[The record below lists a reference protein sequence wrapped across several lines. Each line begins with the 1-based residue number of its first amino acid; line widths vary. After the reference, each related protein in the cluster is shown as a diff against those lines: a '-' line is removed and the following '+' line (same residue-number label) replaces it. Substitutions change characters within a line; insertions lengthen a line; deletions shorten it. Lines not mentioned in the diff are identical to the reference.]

1 MPSDSNSIFGF
12 FDEFEASEEESQQLP
27 IKLIQ
32 EPIEISSTIDSQSKK
47 VQQEVLRRIKIIAFV
62 EKRLKGGWTE
72 KNLNPILSLI
82 EPELQ
87 LTPPSW
93 RTLATWKKY
102 YFEAGKDPC
111 ALIPK
116 HMFKGNRQKE
126 MDSQSLIDEAIQN
139 VYLTRERLSVAES
152 YRYYKSRVIQI
163 NRGIVEGKI
172 KPISERSFYNRIH
185 GLPPYEVAIARFG
198 KRYADREFRSV
209 GQQVAATKPME
220 YVEIDHTPV
229 PVILI
234 DDELDIPL
242 GRPYLTMLYDRF
254 SKCIVGLSVNFR
266 DPSFDSVRKALL
278 NTLIDKSWLKN
289 SYPSIKN
296 DWPCH
301 GKIDYLVVDNGAEF
315 WTDSLEDSLRP
326 FVTDIQYSQTAKPW
340 RKSGI
345 EKLFDQMNKGLVN
358 SLPGKTFTNP
368 TQLEDYNPKKDA
380 VVRVSVF
387 LELLHKWIVDYYHMA
402 PDSRERDIPYHK
414 WKQSEWTPSYYSG
427 AEKEQ
432 LRVELGLL
440 RPRTIGVSGI
450 RLHNLRYQSSELIEY
465 RKYWASNNGK
475 KLFVKTKTD
484 PSDISYIHVY
494 LESEKRYIKV
504 PAVDNSGYTKGL
516 SLFEHERIQ
525 KVRRLNIRR
534 LADDEALADTF
545 LYMKKRIQEET
556 DRFRGAK
563 SNKASLPKTGN
574 TSKLAKFNDVGSEG
588 PSSIN
593 TTPVKQETT
602 VVFDVSDQL
611 SDDDF
616 EDIEG
621 Y

>member
-1 MPSDSNSIFGF
+1 MPSDSNNIFGF
-12 FDEFEASEEESQQLP
+12 FDEFEASEGESEQSPLE
-27 IKLIQ
+27 LYQ
-32 EPIEISSTIDSQSKK
+32 EPVEIVLTLDSQPKK

-62 EKRLKGGWTE
+62 DRRLKGGWTE
-72 KNLNPILSLI
+72 KNLPPILSLV
-82 EPELQ
+82 ESELQ

-93 RTLATWKKY
+93 RTLATWKKS
-102 YFEAGKDPC
+102 YFESGKDPC

-116 HMFKGNRQKE
+116 HAFKGNRQKE
-126 MDSQSLIDEAIQN
+126 MDSQSLIDEAIRN
-139 VYLTRERLSVAES
+139 IYLTRERLSVAEA

-163 NRGIVEGKI
+163 NREIVQGKI
-172 KPISERSFYNRIH
+172 KLISERSFYNRVH
-185 GLPPYEVAIARFG
+185 DLPPYEVATARFG

-278 NTLIDKSWLKN
+278 NTLIDKSWLKS

-326 FVTDIQYSQTAKPW
+326 FVTDIQYSQAAKPW

-358 SLPGKTFTNP
+358 ALPGKTFTNP
-368 TQLEDYNPKKDA
+368 TQLQDYNPKKDA
-380 VVRVSVF
+380 VVRVSIF

-414 WKQSEWTPSYYSG
+414 WNQSEWTPSYYSG

-440 RPRTIGVSGI
+440 RHRTIGVAGI

-484 PSDISYIHVY
+484 PSDISSIHVY

-525 KVRRLNIRR
+525 KVRRLNTKQ
-534 LADDEALADTF
+534 LADDEALSDTF

-556 DRFRGAK
+556 DRFRRAK
-563 SNKASLPKTGN
+563 NNKASLPKTGN
-574 TSKLAKFNDVGSEG
+574 TSKLAKFNDVGSDG

-602 VVFDVSDQL
+602 VVFDVSGQL

>member
-1 MPSDSNSIFGF
+1 MPSDSNGIFGF
-12 FDEFEASEEESQQLP
+12 FDEFEASEGESEQSSLE
-27 IKLIQ
+27 LYQ
-32 EPIEISSTIDSQSKK
+32 EPVEIVPTLDSQPKK

-62 EKRLKGGWTE
+62 DKRLKGGWTE
-72 KNLNPILSLI
+72 KNLTPILSLV
-82 EPELQ
+82 ESELQ

-93 RTLATWKKY
+93 RTLATWKKS
-102 YFEAGKDPC
+102 YFESGKAPC

-116 HMFKGNRQKE
+116 HAFKGNRQKE
-126 MDSQSLIDEAIQN
+126 MDSQSLIDEAIKN
-139 VYLTRERLSVAES
+139 IYLTRERLSVAEA

-163 NRGIVEGKI
+163 NREIVEGKI
-172 KPISERSFYNRIH
+172 KPIAERSFYNRIH
-185 GLPPYEVAIARFG
+185 DLPPYEVAIARFG
-198 KRYADREFRSV
+198 KRYADREFRAV

-229 PVILI
+229 PAILI

-254 SKCIVGLSVNFR
+254 SKCIVGCSINFR
-266 DPSFDSVRKALL
+266 EPSFDSVRKALL
-278 NTLIDKSWLKN
+278 NSLLDKSWIKQR
-289 SYPSIKN
+289 YPSIEN
-296 DWPCH
+296 EWPCH
-301 GKIDYLVVDNGAEF
+301 GKIDCLVVENGAEF
-315 WTDSLEDSLRP
+315 WSQSLEDSLRP
-326 FVTDIQYSQTAKPW
+326 LVSDIQYSQAAKPW

-358 SLPGKTFTNP
+358 ALPGKTFTNP
-368 TQLEDYNPKKDA
+368 TQLKDYNPKKDA

-414 WKQSEWTPSYYSG
+414 WNQSEWTPSYYDG

-432 LRVELGLL
+432 LKVELGLL
-440 RPRTIGVSGI
+440 RHRTIGVAGI

-484 PSDISYIHVY
+484 PSDISSLHVY

-504 PAVDNSGYTKGL
+504 PAVDNRGYTKGL

-525 KVRRLNIRR
+525 KVRRLNTKQ

-556 DRFRGAK
+556 DRFRSAK
-563 SNKASLPKTGN
+563 SNKASLPKTGS
-574 TSKLAKFNDVGSEG
+574 TSKLAKFNDVGSDG

-593 TTPVKQETT
+593 ATSVKDESE
-602 VVFDVSDQL
+602 VIFEAPEQL
-611 SDDDF
+611 ADDDF

>member
-1 MPSDSNSIFGF
+1 MPSDSNNIFGF

-72 KNLNPILSLI
+72 KNLNPILSLV
-82 EPELQ
+82 ESELQ

-93 RTLATWKKY
+93 RTLATWTKS
-102 YFEAGKDPC
+102 YFEAGRDPC
-111 ALIPK
+111 ALIPR
-116 HMFKGNRQKE
+116 HTFKGNRQKE
-126 MDSQSLIDEAIQN
+126 IDSQSLVDEAIN
-139 VYLTRERLSVAES
+139 SIYLTRERLSVAEA

-163 NRGIVEGKI
+163 NREIVEGKI
-172 KPISERSFYNRIH
+172 QPIAERSFYNRIH
-185 GLPPYEVAIARFG
+185 DLPPYEVAIARFG

-209 GQQVAATKPME
+209 GQQVASTKPME

-368 TQLEDYNPKKDA
+368 TQLQDYNPKKDA

-387 LELLHKWIVDYYHMA
+387 LELLHKWIVDYYHMV

-414 WKQSEWTPSYYSG
+414 WNQSEWTPSYYVG

-440 RPRTIGVSGI
+440 RYRTIGVAGI

-494 LESEKRYIKV
+494 LESEKRYIKI

-525 KVRRLNIRR
+525 KVRRLNTKQ

-545 LYMKKRIQEET
+545 LYMKKRIREET
-556 DRFRGAK
+556 DRFRSAK
-563 SNKASLPKTGN
+563 SNKGSLPKTGN

-588 PSSIN
+588 PSSIL
-593 TTPVKQETT
+593 TTPTKKEAA
-602 VVFDVSDQL
+602 VVFDGSEQVA
-611 SDDDF
+611 DDDF

>member
-32 EPIEISSTIDSQSKK
+32 ESIEISSTIDSQSKK

-72 KNLNPILSLI
+72 KNLSPILSLV
-82 EPELQ
+82 ESELQ
-87 LTPPSW
+87 FTPPSW
-93 RTLATWKKY
+93 RTLATWTKS
-102 YFEAGKDPC
+102 YFEAGRDPC
-111 ALIPK
+111 ALIPR
-116 HMFKGNRQKE
+116 HTFKGNRQKE
-126 MDSQSLIDEAIQN
+126 IDSQSLVDEAIN
-139 VYLTRERLSVAES
+139 SIYLTRERLSVAEA
-152 YRYYKSRVIQI
+152 YRYYKSRVIQM
-163 NRGIVEGKI
+163 NREIVEGKI
-172 KPISERSFYNRIH
+172 KPIAERSFYNRIH
-185 GLPPYEVAIARFG
+185 DLPPYEVAIARFG

-209 GQQVAATKPME
+209 GQQVASTKPME

-368 TQLEDYNPKKDA
+368 TQLQDYNPKKDA

-414 WKQSEWTPSYYSG
+414 WNQSEWTPSYYVG

-440 RPRTIGVSGI
+440 RHRTIGVAIASI
-450 RLHNLRYQSSELIEY
+450 LLTLLR
-465 RKYWASNNGK
+465 
-475 KLFVKTKTD
+475 
-484 PSDISYIHVY
+484 
-494 LESEKRYIKV
+494 IKI
-504 PAVDNSGYTKGL
+504 YHQITL
-516 SLFEHERIQ
+516 
-525 KVRRLNIRR
+525 
-534 LADDEALADTF
+534 
-545 LYMKKRIQEET
+545 
-556 DRFRGAK
+556 
-563 SNKASLPKTGN
+563 
-574 TSKLAKFNDVGSEG
+574 
-588 PSSIN
+588 
-593 TTPVKQETT
+593 
-602 VVFDVSDQL
+602 
-611 SDDDF
+611 
-616 EDIEG
+616 
-621 Y
+621 

>member
-1 MPSDSNSIFGF
+1 MSSDSNNIFGF
-12 FDEFEASEEESQQLP
+12 FDEFEASEGESQPLP
-27 IKLIQ
+27 IELIQ
-32 EPIEISSTIDSQSKK
+32 EPIEISSTIDSQSPK
-47 VQQEVLRRIKIIAFV
+47 VQQEVIRRIKIIDFV

-87 LTPPSW
+87 LIPPSW

-116 HMFKGNRQKE
+116 HTFKGNRQKE
-126 MDSQSLIDEAIQN
+126 MDSKSLIDEAIQN
-139 VYLTRERLSVAES
+139 VYLTLERLSVAEA

-185 GLPPYEVAIARFG
+185 DLPPYEVAIARFG

-209 GQQVAATKPME
+209 GQQVVAAKPME

-254 SKCIVGLSVNFR
+254 SKCIVGCSINFR
-266 DPSFDSVRKALL
+266 EPSFDSVRKALL
-278 NTLIDKSWLKN
+278 NSVLDKSWVKQK
-289 SYPSIKN
+289 YPSIDN
-296 DWPCH
+296 EWPCH
-301 GKIDYLVVDNGAEF
+301 GKIDCLVVDNGAEF
-315 WTDSLEDSLRP
+315 WSQSLEDSLRP
-326 FVTDIQYSQTAKPW
+326 LVSDIQYSQAAKPW

-358 SLPGKTFTNP
+358 ALPGKTFTNP
-368 TQLEDYNPKKDA
+368 TQLQDYNPKKDA

-387 LELLHKWIVDYYHMA
+387 LELLHKWIVDYYHMT

-414 WKQSEWTPSYYSG
+414 WNQSEWTPSYYDG

-440 RPRTIGVSGI
+440 RHRTIGVAGI

-484 PSDISYIHVY
+484 PSDISSIHVY
-494 LESEKRYIKV
+494 LESEKRYVKV

-525 KVRRLNIRR
+525 KVRRLNTKQ

-556 DRFRGAK
+556 DRFHSAK
-563 SNKASLPKTGN
+563 SSKSSLPKTGN
-574 TSKLAKFNDVGSEG
+574 TSKLAKFNDVGSDG

-593 TTPVKQETT
+593 TTQVKQENT
-602 VVFDVSDQL
+602 VLLDVSGQL
-611 SDDDF
+611 SNDDF

>member
-72 KNLNPILSLI
+72 KNLSPILSLV
-82 EPELQ
+82 ESELQ
-87 LTPPSW
+87 FTPPSW
-93 RTLATWKKY
+93 RTLATWTKS
-102 YFEAGKDPC
+102 YFEAGRDPC
-111 ALIPK
+111 ALIPR
-116 HMFKGNRQKE
+116 HTFKGNRQKE
-126 MDSQSLIDEAIQN
+126 IDSQSLVDEAIN
-139 VYLTRERLSVAES
+139 SIYLTRERLSVAEA
-152 YRYYKSRVIQI
+152 YRYYKSRVIQM
-163 NRGIVEGKI
+163 NREIVEGKI
-172 KPISERSFYNRIH
+172 KPIAERSFYNRIH
-185 GLPPYEVAIARFG
+185 DLPPYEVAIARFG

-209 GQQVAATKPME
+209 GQQVASTKPME

-368 TQLEDYNPKKDA
+368 TQLQDYNPKKDA

-414 WKQSEWTPSYYSG
+414 WNQSEWTPSYYVG

-440 RPRTIGVSGI
+440 RHRTIGVAGI

-465 RKYWASNNGK
+465 RKYGASNNGK
-475 KLFVKTKTD
+475 KLFVRTKTD

-504 PAVDNSGYTKGL
+504 PSVDNCGYTKGL

-525 KVRRLNIRR
+525 KVRRLNTKQ

-556 DRFRGAK
+556 DRFRSAK
-563 SNKASLPKTGN
+563 SNKGRLPKTGN

-602 VVFDVSDQL
+602 VVFDVSEQL

-616 EDIEG
+616 DDF
-621 Y
+621 

>member
-1 MPSDSNSIFGF
+1 MPSDSKNIFGF
-12 FDEFEASEEESQQLP
+12 FDEFESSECETQKIPTELF
-27 IKLIQ
+27 Q
-32 EPIEISSTIDSQSKK
+32 EPIEISSTIDSQPKK
-47 VQQEVLRRIKIIAFV
+47 VQLEVLRRVKIINFV

-72 KNLNPILSLI
+72 KNLNPILRLA
-82 EPELQ
+82 EAELQ
-87 LTPPSW
+87 IIPPSW
-93 RTLATWKKY
+93 RTIVTWKKV
-102 YFEAGKDPC
+102 YFESGKDPC

-126 MDSQSLIDEAIQN
+126 IDSQSLIDEAIKN
-139 VYLTRERLSVAES
+139 IYLTRERLSIAEAF
-152 YRYYKSRVIQI
+152 RYYKSRVIQI

-172 KPISERSFYNRIH
+172 KPIAKRSFYNRIH
-185 GLPPYEVAIARFG
+185 DLPPYEVAVARFG
-198 KRYADREFRSV
+198 KRYADREFRPV
-209 GQQVAATKPME
+209 GQQVVATKPME

-242 GRPYLTMLYDRF
+242 GRPYLTMLYDRY
-254 SKCIVGLSVNFR
+254 SKCIVGCSVNFR
-266 DPSFDSVRKALL
+266 EPSFDSVRKALL
-278 NTLIDKSWLKN
+278 NSLLDKSWVKQR
-289 SYPSIKN
+289 YPSIEN
-296 DWPCH
+296 EWPCH
-301 GKIDYLVVDNGAEF
+301 GKIDCLVVDNGAEF
-315 WTDSLEDSLRP
+315 WSQSLEDSLRP
-326 FVTDIQYSQTAKPW
+326 LVSDIQYSQAAKPW

-358 SLPGKTFTNP
+358 ALPGKTFTNP
-368 TQLEDYNPKKDA
+368 TQLQDYNPKKDA

-387 LELLHKWIVDYYHMA
+387 LELLHKWIVDYYHMS

-414 WKQSEWTPSYYSG
+414 WNQSEWTPSYYAG
-427 AEKEQ
+427 IEEEQ

-440 RPRTIGVSGI
+440 RHRTIGVAGI
-450 RLHNLRYQSSELIEY
+450 RLHNLRYQSPELIDY
-465 RKYWASNNGK
+465 RKYCPSNSGK

-494 LESEKRYIKV
+494 LESKNKYIKV
-504 PAVDNSGYTKGL
+504 PAVDNSGYTSGL

-525 KVRRLNIRR
+525 KVRRLNTRQ

-556 DRFRGAK
+556 DRFRSAK
-563 SNKASLPKTGN
+563 SHKTSLPKTGN

-588 PSSIN
+588 PASIN
-593 TTPVKQETT
+593 TTPVNNEFKAPE
-602 VVFDVSDQL
+602 QL
-611 SDDDF
+611 ADDDF
-616 EDIEG
+616 EGIEG